1 MSSIK
6 TFLGFIVI
14 FYILFYVIGSI
25 YLIMKHNGFRLFYNN
40 LNRMF
45 KYQGCIERLEYASFV
60 MIVMS
65 INILFGMI
73 LSILNNIPFIIEFLF
88 SLLITLSTISVTTRR
103 LHDLGYSGW
112 LQIPIIII
120 ESYTNSAGVGL
131 VDNNFFGAVFLIFIT
146 IGFELFLMFTKGQKS
161 DNQYGK
167 EIK

>member
-45 KYQGCIERLEYASFV
+45 KYQGRIERLEYASFV

-65 INILFGMI
+65 INILFA
-73 LSILNNIPFIIEFLF
+73 S
-88 SLLITLSTISVTTRR
+88 
-103 LHDLGYSGW
+103 
-112 LQIPIIII
+112 
-120 ESYTNSAGVGL
+120 
-131 VDNNFFGAVFLIFIT
+131 FF
-146 IGFELFLMFTKGQKS
+146 
-161 DNQYGK
+161 
-167 EIK
+167 